1 MIMSLSKK
9 IFVTFF
15 IAVTA
20 LLSAVLYLI
29 DTQAEQHETQRI
41 IADLE
46 KTKQQFQRDFER
58 EQVHIQS
65 LTQIIASDQKFRS
78 FLSNIKDNFYPF
90 TAEIGKDTGADF
102 VFMLDD
108 VPSVRASY
116 NSENNQPLPLGH
128 YLAEFEITAHLNS
141 GLIQSTMVSLP
152 NGLYSSHFIPLK
164 ENQMDDYAVGLLV
177 VCNAINDRRIS
188 QLLVAGEYFQAVF
201 FNQGR
206 VVAKNTRADFAQTVL
221 QQRQAIVKNGEFV
234 WHNNRYIA
242 KQILFD
248 ANNPQAGYILSAN
261 LDQAL
266 ETFKQLQRKI
276 LWTGGETLVLGAL
289 LFMVISRR
297 ITRPLRLITKGT
309 LEIEQ
314 GHYDHRIDY
323 QSTDEVGQLAEA
335 FNNMASGLEEKDLIR
350 NTFNKYVDPII
361 VTELLS
367 QPDKLK
373 MGGERKKQ
381 TVLFSD
387 IAGFTNFSEKLPA
400 EELVS
405 LLNEYLTAMTA
416 EITHQHGVLDK
427 FIGDAIMAFWTPQ
440 LCAENHALYACHTAL
455 AMQET
460 LVRLRTRWLAQGKPN
475 ISIRIGIATGE
486 MIVGNIGSDQ
496 ARSYTCIGDKVN
508 YSSRLEGLNKY
519 YGTQIIVDRQT
530 TLDATGLL
538 VRELDTVRVKGR
550 EEGEAIYEL
559 LALSHDGN
567 NPLIEKIARY
577 QQALGLYKQGAFA
590 EAGEIFA
597 SITADAPSQLMLKR
611 CRQFMKKPPVFW
623 NGIYSMS
630 EK

>member
-1 MIMSLSKK
+1 
-9 IFVTFF
+9 
-15 IAVTA
+15 
-20 LLSAVLYLI
+20 
-29 DTQAEQHETQRI
+29 
-41 IADLE
+41 
-46 KTKQQFQRDFER
+46 
-58 EQVHIQS
+58 
-65 LTQIIASDQKFRS
+65 
-78 FLSNIKDNFYPF
+78 
-90 TAEIGKDTGADF
+90 
-102 VFMLDD
+102 
-108 VPSVRASY
+108 
-116 NSENNQPLPLGH
+116 
-128 YLAEFEITAHLNS
+128 
-141 GLIQSTMVSLP
+141 
-152 NGLYSSHFIPLK
+152 
-164 ENQMDDYAVGLLV
+164 
-177 VCNAINDRRIS
+177 
-188 QLLVAGEYFQAVF
+188 
-201 FNQGR
+201 
-206 VVAKNTRADFAQTVL
+206 
-221 QQRQAIVKNGEFV
+221 
-234 WHNNRYIA
+234 
-242 KQILFD
+242 
-248 ANNPQAGYILSAN
+248 
-261 LDQAL
+261 
-266 ETFKQLQRKI
+266 
-276 LWTGGETLVLGAL
+276 
-289 LFMVISRR
+289 
-297 ITRPLRLITKGT
+297 
-309 LEIEQ
+309 
-314 GHYDHRIDY
+314 
-323 QSTDEVGQLAEA
+323 
-335 FNNMASGLEEKDLIR
+335 MASGLEEKDLIR

-440 LCAENHALYACHTAL
+440 LCGENHALYACHTAL
-455 AMQET
+455 AMQAT
-460 LVRLRTRWLAQGKPN
+460 LAKLRVRWLAQGKPN

-567 NPLIEKIARY
+567 NGLIEKIGRY
-577 QQALGLYKQGAFA
+577 QQALVLYKQGAFA
-590 EAGEIFA
+590 EAGDIFD